1 MNESRRAVARWRVR
15 VCTGYGA
22 VSHAA
27 VSCRVQ
33 CFSVRGAVRCHVS
46 GKSLPP
52 NPKGVTLTVA
62 HTALSTLPV
71 CSCRGGPERLG
82 SIPLGFCELAS
93 AECVNLS
100 TRVTRGSGHRD
111 PQPRTPRLWGG
122 RTPFAPRSK
131 RESGH
136 QTSRP
141 RTPRF
146 CRSGHQIRP
155 SPLKNHKSLGKRET
169 KNCTCNQRA
178 PPRTS

>member
-1 MNESRRAVARWRVR
+1 MWCSQSR
-15 VCTGYGA
+15 
-22 VSHAA
+22 
-27 VSCRVQ
+27 SCLMLSQV

-46 GKSLPP
+46 GRSLPP

-62 HTALSTLPV
+62 HTALLTLPV
-71 CSCRGGPERLG
+71 RSCREGPELFG
-82 SIPLGFCELAS
+82 SIHLGFCELAS

-146 CRSGHQIRP
+146 CRSGHRIRP
-155 SPLKNHKSLGKRET
+155 SLLKNHYLTSATNVHHPGRRNLCERLGHEPSSGET
-169 KNCTCNQRA
+169 ADDARGDT
-178 PPRTS
+178 